1 MKKNI
6 LIIGLLIA
14 AIVTVF
20 ALKKPSS
27 NPMMETTSTAVPLPR
42 LLELGSVKCVPCK
55 MMEPILDELKE
66 RFAGQ
71 LRVDFID
78 VWQEEDVGEKYDLR
92 VIPTQI
98 FFDAEGNEL
107 FRHEGFYA
115 KEDILTK
122 WAELGVHLSNE

>member
-115 KEDILTK
+115 TEDILTK